1 MKSHFLFI
9 ALLLSSCQY
18 NGSNSS
24 DLNIVNVRE
33 GYVDSEINISKE
45 ISNIEYVPLELTNDN
60 ESMIAGILDCSITK
74 ESIFIV
80 SSITLIS

>member
-1 MKSHFLFI
+1 MKSHLLFI

-24 DLNIVNVRE
+24 DFNIVNVRE
-33 GYVDSEINISKE
+33 GYVDSEIDISKE
-45 ISNIEYVPLELTNDN
+45 ISNIEYVPLELTNDF
-60 ESMIAGILDCSITK
+60 ESMIAGILVCSITK

-80 SSITLIS
+80 LF